1 MNNSASDDPGIR
13 LLLADVDGTLITSAK
28 ALAPSTIRVTRT
40 LKERG
45 IALAITSSR
54 PPRGLLQ
61 FIEAL
66 EIDTPTG
73 SFNGGAF
80 VKPDLTV
87 IAQSVLPA
95 EPAERVVA
103 MMRGQ
108 GLDVWTYSG
117 DEWYVQDPEGP
128 HVAREQRTVQFAPT
142 VIDSYDQVIDRVV
155 KIVGVTDDS
164 VLMAE
169 AERVTRELFG
179 AAVSASRSQTYYLDV
194 THPDANKGNVAA
206 WLSTLLDIPL
216 EHIATI
222 GDGPNDILMFRRSGL
237 SIAMGNASPEVKAE
251 AVVVTSS
258 NDEDGFARAVETHIL
273 SKRVARGDDASASV

>member
-1 MNNSASDDPGIR
+1 MSASAPHDPGIR
-13 LLLADVDGTLITSAK
+13 LVLADVDGTLVTSAK
-28 ALAPSTIRVTRT
+28 VLAPSTIRAASM

-61 FIEAL
+61 FIVAL
-66 EIDTPTG
+66 GIETPTG
-73 SFNGGAF
+73 SFNGGAL

-95 EPAERVVA
+95 ALAQSVVA
-103 MMRGQ
+103 LIRGQ
-108 GLDVWTYSG
+108 GLDVWAYSA
-117 DEWYVQDPEGP
+117 DEWYVRDPQGP

-142 VIDSYDQVIDRVV
+142 VVDSYDRVIDRVV
-155 KIVGVTDDS
+155 KLVGVTDDQ

-169 AERVTRELFG
+169 AERATREQFG
-179 AAVSASRSQTYYLDV
+179 AAVSASRSQAYYLDI
-194 THPDANKGNVAA
+194 THPDANKGAFAA
-206 WLSTLLDIPL
+206 WLSTFLDIPL

-237 SIAMGNASPEVKAE
+237 SIAMGNAGPEVKAE
-251 AVVVTSS
+251 AVALTSS

-273 SKRVARGDDASASV
+273 SKREQGG

>member
-1 MNNSASDDPGIR
+1 
-13 LLLADVDGTLITSAK
+13 VDGTLITSAK

-95 EPAERVVA
+95 ELAERVVA